1 MREADTRLTEEQ
13 RARLEAL
20 ENLPDDQIDYSD
32 IPETTGGS
40 NARRGMFVVPK
51 GTTTIHPSASTDTS
65 ERGLEDII
73 CDTLA
78 DSGWRTGDFQDYDRN
93 SCIDLRQLSMFLAD
107 TQPDT
112 ASALS
117 LDSDTPTRQQFL
129 NRLKREIGS
138 RGVIDVLRNGV
149 NHRQHHVDLFY
160 GTPSKGNALALERHR
175 KNRFTVTRQ
184 LRYSD
189 SRRNLALDLTLFV
202 NGLPIATAELKNS
215 LTKQT
220 TADAVE
226 QYKRSRNAR
235 DDIFT
240 LGRCA
245 VHFGADDQEI
255 QFCTK
260 LAGKDS
266 HFLPFNKGNDGSAGN
281 PPDPDTI
288 KTDYLWRDT
297 LSPGS
302 LVNIIENY
310 AQRVGNNQ
318 IWPRY
323 HQLDVVRR
331 LLAHAQEHGAGQKYL
346 VQHSAG
352 SGKSNSI
359 AWLAHQLIGL
369 SNDEGTIFDSTI
381 VVTDRVVLDR
391 QINDTIRLFTQ
402 VRNTVAHADTSR
414 DLANYIIEGRKIIIT
429 TVQKFPIIMA
439 AIGDEHRNRRFAII
453 IDEAHSSQGGQ
464 AGGAMNAAL
473 RTARDDEE
481 EIDNTFEDQVN
492 RIIQNRRLPD
502 NVSFFAFTATPKNKT
517 LELFGD
523 PLPQPDGTVKH
534 APFHSYTMKQAIQE
548 GFILDVLGN
557 YTTVQS
563 YFNLIKKIDDDPEF
577 DSKRA
582 RKKLT
587 KYVHDHQYAIQTKAE
602 IIVDHFETAVAQMVK
617 GKARVMV
624 VTDGVERAINYY
636 NAINQCLQERGSPHK
651 AIVAFSGEREFD
663 GKTVS
668 ESSLNGF
675 PSNRITEQVRQD
687 PYRILVCA
695 DKFQTGYDEP
705 LLHTMYV
712 DKTLAGIKAV
722 QTLSRLNRA
731 HPDKTNTFVLD
742 FMNTADT
749 IRDAFKDYYMT
760 TVLAEETDPDKLH
773 DMKASL
779 DHRQVYSRDQVDQ
792 VMENLLHGNSRAVL
806 DPILDPCIAPYLAL
820 DEDGQV
826 DFKATAKA
834 FVRLYAFLSQVLP
847 YANPEWEMLFTFLNL
862 LIPRLPAPEEEDL
875 SKGILEAVDIESYR
889 AERQETIQIALADE
903 NAEIQPVPAGG
914 GGSLSEPDMDPLSQI
929 IADFNLLWGDN
940 FTDPDR
946 VVDMISSMPDQVAT
960 DTAYQNA
967 KRNSDAQNA
976 RIEHDAALMRLV
988 TAMLRC
994 NTELYRQYTENP
1006 EFKAWLS
1013 SKIFEATYA
1022 ASQP

>member
-1 MREADTRLTEEQ
+1 M
-13 RARLEAL
+13 
-20 ENLPDDQIDYSD
+20 
-32 IPETTGGS
+32 
-40 NARRGMFVVPK
+40 
-51 GTTTIHPSASTDTS
+51 
-65 ERGLEDII
+65 
-73 CDTLA
+73 
-78 DSGWRTGDFQDYDRN
+78 
-93 SCIDLRQLSMFLAD
+93 
-107 TQPDT
+107 
-112 ASALS
+112 
-117 LDSDTPTRQQFL
+117 
-129 NRLKREIGS
+129 
-138 RGVIDVLRNGV
+138 
-149 NHRQHHVDLFY
+149 
-160 GTPSKGNALALERHR
+160 
-175 KNRFTVTRQ
+175 
-184 LRYSD
+184 
-189 SRRNLALDLTLFV
+189 
-202 NGLPIATAELKNS
+202 
-215 LTKQT
+215 
-220 TADAVE
+220 
-226 QYKRSRNAR
+226 
-235 DDIFT
+235 
-240 LGRCA
+240 
-245 VHFGADDQEI
+245 
-255 QFCTK
+255 
-260 LAGKDS
+260 
-266 HFLPFNKGNDGSAGN
+266 
-281 PPDPDTI
+281 
-288 KTDYLWRDT
+288 
-297 LSPGS
+297 
-302 LVNIIENY
+302 
-310 AQRVGNNQ
+310 
-318 IWPRY
+318 
-323 HQLDVVRR
+323 
-331 LLAHAQEHGAGQKYL
+331 
-346 VQHSAG
+346 
-352 SGKSNSI
+352 
-359 AWLAHQLIGL
+359 

-381 VVTDRVVLDR
+381 VVTDRVVLDD
-391 QINDTIRLFTQ
+391 QINDTIKLFTQ
-402 VRNTVAHADTSR
+402 VRTTVVHANTSR
-414 DLANYIIEGRKIIIT
+414 DLANYITEGRKIITT
-429 TVQKFPIIMA
+429 TVQKFPIIMN
-439 AIGDEHRNRRFAII
+439 AIGDEHRGRRFAII

-473 RTARDDEE
+473 RTAKDDEE
-481 EIDNTFEDQVN
+481 EIENTFEDQVN
-492 RIIQNRRLPD
+492 RIIENRRLPE

-617 GKARVMV
+617 GKARAMV
-624 VTDGVERAINYY
+624 VTDGVDRAINYY
-636 NAINQCLQERGSPHK
+636 NAISQHLQERGSSHK

-663 GKTVS
+663 GRTVS

-675 PSNRITEQVRQD
+675 PSSRIKEQVRQD

-749 IRDAFKDYYMT
+749 IRDAFKDYYRT

-779 DHRQVYSRDQVDQ
+779 DHRQVYSQDQVDQ
-792 VMENLLHGNSRAVL
+792 VMEHLLQGDNRAVL

-847 YANPEWEMLFTFLNL
+847 YANPEWEKLFTFLNL

-903 NAEIQPVPAGG
+903 DTEIQPVPAGG
-914 GGSLSEPDMDPLSQI
+914 GGSLSEPDMDPLSKI

-946 VVDMISSMPDQVAT
+946 VVEMINRMPDQVAT

-976 RIEHDAALMRLV
+976 RIEHDAALMKLV

-1006 EFKAWLS
+1006 AFKAWLS
-1013 SKIFEATYA
+1013 SKIFEATYMPA
-1022 ASQP
+1022 AQHTNAGDIS

>member
-1 MREADTRLTEEQ
+1 MSKADNKLTEEQ
-13 RARLEAL
+13 WARLEAI

-32 IPETTGGS
+32 IPETTDWS
-40 NARRGMFVVPK
+40 KAHRGMFVVPK
-51 GTTTIHPSASTDTS
+51 GMTTIHPSASTNTS

-78 DSGWRTGDFQDYDRN
+78 DSGWRTGDAQDYDRN
-93 SCIDLRQLSMFLAD
+93 SCIDLRQLSIFLAD

-129 NRLKREIGS
+129 NRLKREVGS

-160 GTPSKGNALALERHR
+160 GTPSRGNALALERHR

-189 SRRNLALDLTLFV
+189 SSRNLALDLALFV

-226 QYKRSRNAR
+226 QYKRSRNPR
-235 DDIFT
+235 DDIFA
-240 LGRCA
+240 LGRCG
-245 VHFGADDQEI
+245 VHFAADDQEI

-266 HFLPFNKGNDGSAGN
+266 QFLPFNKGNDGGAGN

-297 LSPGS
+297 LTPGS

-331 LLAHAQEHGAGQKYL
+331 LLAYAQEHGAGQKYL
-346 VQHSAG
+346 IQHSAG

-381 VVTDRVVLDR
+381 VVTDRVVQDR

-402 VRNTVAHADTSR
+402 VGSTVAHADTSR

-439 AIGDEHRNRRFAII
+439 AIGDEHRDRRFAII

-481 EIDNTFEDQVN
+481 EIENTFEDQVN
-492 RIIQNRRLPD
+492 RIIENRRLPD

-587 KYVHDHQYAIQTKAE
+587 KYIHDHQYAIQTKAE

-617 GKARVMV
+617 GKARAMV

-636 NAINQCLQERGSPHK
+636 NAINHCLQERSSPHK
-651 AIVAFSGEREFD
+651 AIVAFSGEREF
-663 GKTVS
+663 GGQTVS

-675 PSNRITEQVRQD
+675 PSNRIAEQVRQD

-749 IRDAFKDYYMT
+749 IRDAFKDYYRT

-779 DHRQVYSRDQVDQ
+779 DHRQVYSQDQVDQ
-792 VMENLLHGNSRAVL
+792 VMENLLYGNSRAVL
-806 DPILDPCIAPYLAL
+806 DSILDPCIAPYLAL

-834 FVRLYAFLSQVLP
+834 FVRLYAFLSQVFP
-847 YANPEWEMLFTFLNL
+847 YANPEWEKLFTFLNL

-914 GGSLSEPDMDPLSQI
+914 GGSLSEPDMDPLSKI

-940 FTDPDR
+940 FTDPEQ
-946 VVDMISSMPDQVAT
+946 VVEMINRMPDQVAT

-1013 SKIFEATYA
+1013 TKIFEATYMPA
-1022 ASQP
+1022 A

>member
-1 MREADTRLTEEQ
+1 MSKADNKLTEEQ
-13 RARLEAL
+13 WARLEAI

-32 IPETTGGS
+32 IPETTDWS
-40 NARRGMFVVPK
+40 KAHRGMFVVPK
-51 GTTTIHPSASTDTS
+51 GMTTIHPSASTNTS

-78 DSGWRTGDFQDYDRN
+78 DSGWRTGDAQDYDRN
-93 SCIDLRQLSMFLAD
+93 SCIDLRQLSIFLAD

-129 NRLKREIGS
+129 NRLKREVGS

-160 GTPSKGNALALERHR
+160 GTPSRGNALALERHR

-189 SRRNLALDLTLFV
+189 SSRNLALDLALFV

-226 QYKRSRNAR
+226 QYKRSRNPR
-235 DDIFT
+235 DDIFA
-240 LGRCA
+240 LGRCG
-245 VHFGADDQEI
+245 VHFAADDQEI

-266 HFLPFNKGNDGSAGN
+266 QFLPFNKGNDGGAGN

-297 LSPGS
+297 LTPGS

-331 LLAHAQEHGAGQKYL
+331 LLAYAQEHGAGQKYL
-346 VQHSAG
+346 IQHSAG

-402 VRNTVAHADTSR
+402 VGSTVAHADTSR

-439 AIGDEHRNRRFAII
+439 AIGDEHRDRRFAII

-481 EIDNTFEDQVN
+481 EIENTFEDQVN
-492 RIIQNRRLPD
+492 RIIENRRLPD

-587 KYVHDHQYAIQTKAE
+587 KYIHDHQYAIQTKAE

-617 GKARVMV
+617 GKARAMV

-636 NAINQCLQERGSPHK
+636 NAINHCLQERSSPHK
-651 AIVAFSGEREFD
+651 AIVAFSGEREF
-663 GKTVS
+663 GGQTVS

-675 PSNRITEQVRQD
+675 PSNRIAEQVRQD

-749 IRDAFKDYYMT
+749 IRDAFKDYYRT

-779 DHRQVYSRDQVDQ
+779 DHRQVYSQDQVDQ
-792 VMENLLHGNSRAVL
+792 VMENLLYGNSRAVL
-806 DPILDPCIAPYLAL
+806 DSILDPCIAPYLAL

-847 YANPEWEMLFTFLNL
+847 YANPEWEKLFTFLNL

-914 GGSLSEPDMDPLSQI
+914 GGSLSEPDMDPLSKI

-940 FTDPDR
+940 FTDPEQ
-946 VVDMISSMPDQVAT
+946 VVEMINRMPDQVAT

-1013 SKIFEATYA
+1013 TKIFEATYMPA
-1022 ASQP
+1022 A